1 MAKWRLGLSTS
12 PEEWNKEDDDE
23 CDWFLRRLQRSRG
36 SHGRLEDWRLLDQYV
51 PIVVGLRIDA
61 KEAVRQSEADYAAG
75 KRKKPLHIRA
85 AWKTI
90 RKRAFQR
97 TEEVIDGPIRI
108 SNHHDRR
115 IRAAYA
121 EAFEVHPDDYK
132 ARRELAHDILM
143 EHGDSRTQNAWE
155 AKHYPQESLFEPV
168 ATEAAPYTGADRVT
182 YKYEIIP
189 DENPYVRHPGERS
202 FLDHVLDEAPIT
214 LRQRAVAKLLSE
226 DDSYEVVA
234 KTLGVSK
241 GTVANDVNVLREHHQ
256 HWMDGWG
263 ESEDDLGD
271 DSDEHTGHGC

>member
-1 MAKWRLGLSTS
+1 MAKWRLGPSTS

-121 EAFEVHPDDYK
+121 EAFEVVK
-132 ARRELAHDILM
+132 WLE
-143 EHGDSRTQNAWE
+143 
-155 AKHYPQESLFEPV
+155 
-168 ATEAAPYTGADRVT
+168 
-182 YKYEIIP
+182 
-189 DENPYVRHPGERS
+189 
-202 FLDHVLDEAPIT
+202 
-214 LRQRAVAKLLSE
+214 
-226 DDSYEVVA
+226 
-234 KTLGVSK
+234 
-241 GTVANDVNVLREHHQ
+241 
-256 HWMDGWG
+256 
-263 ESEDDLGD
+263 
-271 DSDEHTGHGC
+271 